1 MPELLIFKDG
11 LAVFHRSY
19 SENQLK
25 DYDMTAGFLQ
35 AMLQFSNL
43 EVQDNIEAL
52 RLSNSA
58 FYFHSKK
65 QFNFVLREDRN
76 LNDANE
82 YAPRMLQQLANK
94 FFEQYPQALMWD
106 GNLNAFVDFSGVCDQ
121 VLQTSPVRKGTPIIF
136 RCAVESLFFAPI
148 FDIVQITPAMEETV
162 YELQMQL
169 RKFAQNVGM
178 QFFWTRLQEPLLFHL
193 PATHSIAFIC
203 AIHAETM
210 LGGTNYLLSTVF
222 DENDFDSFYQ
232 LSSLVRRKFNHNLLR
247 LTDFLT
253 SYEQDPLSSSL
264 KEKKPYIQELLR
276 DWADLNQYVSSVRV
290 SFFEEF
296 LKASATSES
305 LSEESIR
312 QQFEELTKRVGNDFD
327 KIIVGLLTL
336 QQILFVGSD
345 RKQVERALSALLAF
359 YPHPSV
365 TLWADQPSESLLV
378 GVPPAQVI
386 NYKNSPIIVDLDT
399 GIVTGGNRNEYIANT
414 VKDTLVVARDASV
427 SEARLFFQG
436 KISSFFVLIRL
447 LLDYVTLGK
456 AERISAIQDY
466 QRGIHP
472 ALLQLIVR
480 MARKLELALEI
491 VR

>member
-11 LAVFHRSY
+11 LTVFHRSY

-35 AMLQFSNL
+35 AMLQFSHL

-58 FYFHSKK
+58 FFFHSKK

-76 LNDANE
+76 LNDASE
-82 YAPRMLQQLANK
+82 YAPRMLQQLANR
-94 FFEQYPQALMWD
+94 FFDQYPNALTWD
-106 GNLNAFVDFSGVCDQ
+106 GNLNAFVDFSGACDE
-121 VLQTSPVRKGTPIIF
+121 VLKTSPVRKGTPIIF
-136 RCAVESLFFAPI
+136 RCAVESMFFAPI
-148 FDIVQITPAMEETV
+148 FDIVQIKPEMEETV
-162 YELQMQL
+162 YELQIQL

-193 PATHSIAFIC
+193 PSTHSIAFIC
-203 AIHAETM
+203 GIHAETI

-232 LSSLVRRKFNHNLLR
+232 LSSLIRRKFKILMLR
-247 LTDFLT
+247 FGAFLAA
-253 SYEQDPLSSSL
+253 YEQDPLSSSL
-264 KEKKPYIQELLR
+264 KEKKPHIQELLC
-276 DWADLNQYVSSVRV
+276 DWADLNQYVSSVRA

-305 LSEESIR
+305 LSSDSLQ
-312 QQFEELTKRVGNDFD
+312 QQFEELTKLVGNEFD
-327 KIIVGLLTL
+327 KIVVGLLTL

-365 TLWADQPSESLLV
+365 ALWAEKPSEALLV
-378 GVPPAQVI
+378 GIPPTEVS
-386 NYKNSPIIVDLDT
+386 NYKNGPVIVDLDKGT
-399 GIVTGGNRNEYIANT
+399 VTGGTRNEYISNT
-414 VKDTLVVARDASV
+414 VRDTLVVANNASV
-427 SEARLFFQG
+427 AEARLFFQG

-447 LLDYVTLGK
+447 LLDYVTLDK
-456 AERISAIQDY
+456 AGRLSAIQDY